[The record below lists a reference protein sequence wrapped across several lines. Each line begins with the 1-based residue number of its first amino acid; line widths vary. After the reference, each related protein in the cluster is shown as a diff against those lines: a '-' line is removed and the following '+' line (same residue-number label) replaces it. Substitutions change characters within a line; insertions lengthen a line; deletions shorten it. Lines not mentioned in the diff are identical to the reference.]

1 MFKKKYMRQISFTL
15 NENEYDS
22 FMNLLKSFKSVKN
35 VQSERIDELD
45 IKLSEAHHQIVDDR
59 ILNYESGETKSFTW
73 NEVRENAR
81 KAYTKK

>member
-1 MFKKKYMRQISFTL
+1 MRQISFTL

-59 ILNYESGETKSFTW
+59 ILNYECGETKSFTW

>member
-1 MFKKKYMRQISFTL
+1 MRQISFTL

-35 VQSERIDELD
+35 VQSEQIDELD

-59 ILNYESGETKSFTW
+59 ILNYESRETKSFTW

>member
-1 MFKKKYMRQISFTL
+1 MRQISFTL

>member
-1 MFKKKYMRQISFTL
+1 MRQISFTL
-15 NENEYDS
+15 NENEY

>member
-1 MFKKKYMRQISFTL
+1 MRQISFTL

-35 VQSERIDELD
+35 VQSERIDDLD

>member
-1 MFKKKYMRQISFTL
+1 MRQISFTL

-35 VQSERIDELD
+35 VQSEQIDELD

-59 ILNYESGETKSFTW
+59 ILNYESGDTKSFTW

-81 KAYTKK
+81 KAYAKK

>member
-1 MFKKKYMRQISFTL
+1 MRQISFTL

-35 VQSERIDELD
+35 VQSELIDELD